1 MIDFGRLLEKI
12 DDERLLTLLTEAINA
27 YSPTF
32 SEEPALQVFTRAFQH
47 ACMACQLQPLPPR
60 FDQPPRKNLIVHLG
74 PDPPGLLLVGH
85 VDTVEIW
92 HEGSHQAR
100 RDSDRLFGLGTAD
113 MKGGCA
119 AMAEA
124 VLACAASDLP
134 LRRGL
139 CLALVVGEEEDGD
152 GSQTLVESVQAPLAV
167 IGEPSGLRPCTAHF
181 GYCETRLVCQGV
193 RSHAALPENGASAIH
208 AMLEWILQIITAA
221 SRRQIAVNP
230 REIHGGE
237 SGFVVAEHCEAFIDF
252 HVPPD
257 VPPGV
262 LDTLISEAATAAG
275 AGHSAVTLRHENGP
289 WAAGFTCNG
298 DAPVL
303 ACLQTAFELVH
314 LPWAPDVFRSH
325 SDAHL
330 FHGNGIPTVICG
342 PGDLALA
349 HTRDEW
355 VSIAEVQQAARV
367 YAAMI
372 WSCCIAPDVS
382 ALRAPGTG
390 HASDSSIP

>member
-1 MIDFGRLLEKI
+1 MRNFDGLVEKI
-12 DDERLLTLLTEAINA
+12 DDERLTTLLIEAVNA

-32 SEEPALQVFTRAFQH
+32 NEQPALQVFTRVFQH
-47 ACMACQLQPLPPR
+47 ARIACQLQPLPPR
-60 FDQPPRKNLIVHLG
+60 FDQPPRKNLIVRLG

-85 VDTVEIW
+85 VDTVELW
-92 HEGSHQAR
+92 HDGSHHAR
-100 RDSDRLFGLGTAD
+100 RDSDRLFGLGTSD

-119 AMAEA
+119 AMTEA

-152 GSQTLVESVQAPLAV
+152 GSRALLDTVQAPLAV
-167 IGEPSGLRPCTAHF
+167 IGEPSGLRPCIAHF
-181 GYCETRLVCQGV
+181 GYRETRLVCQGV

-252 HVPPD
+252 HQAPD
-257 VPPGV
+257 VPPEE
-262 LDTLISEAATAAG
+262 LDTLIAEAATAAG
-275 AGHSAVTLRHENGP
+275 AGHPSVTLEHENVSWSP
-289 WAAGFTCNG
+289 GFTCSG
-298 DAPVL
+298 ETPAV
-303 ACLQTAFELVH
+303 ARLQAAFALLFH
-314 LPWAPDVFRSH
+314 PWEPDVFRSH

-330 FHGNGIPTVICG
+330 FHQTGIATVICG

-349 HTRDEW
+349 HTRQEW
-355 VSIAEVQQAARV
+355 VSIAEVQLAARL

-372 WSCCIAPDVS
+372 WTCCIDPAFP
-382 ALRAPGTG
+382 
-390 HASDSSIP
+390 